1 MLTIKDVARHA
12 GVSVST
18 VSRVINGV
26 ENVSPTIRQKVELS
40 IKELGYIPNNAARSL
55 VHRQTNAITVLLRN
69 LHSPFFAEL
78 IHGMEDA
85 AFSSD
90 RNVLFYSLG
99 KDPRHRDQSI
109 QFLTNGVSDAIIL
122 YGPLYTDQSIIEHL
136 HAIGFPYLLIENN
149 FQSPPSNQFLV
160 NNYEGA
166 YSAVEYL
173 ISKKHRRI
181 AYFMGDPNKKVNLDR
196 FNGYTQAMSD
206 NGLIIQDGYLY
217 NIYDSAKAYQAAQTI
232 MEQPKETRPTAIFC
246 CNDKIAAHAIMGI
259 MDLGGR
265 VPQDMSVMGFD
276 NQRIPADDYFG
287 PRISC
292 ICQPL
297 YEMGRD
303 SILAIT
309 DILDGTACQP
319 LVRTYETQLKEYDTV
334 CEPAQT

>member
-18 VSRVINGV
+18 VSRVINQV
-26 ENVSPTIRQKVELS
+26 ENVSPVIRQKVQYS

-78 IHGMEDA
+78 IRGMESGS
-85 AFSSD
+85 FSSG

-99 KDPRHRDQSI
+99 KDPKYRDQSI

-122 YGPLYTDQSIIEHL
+122 YGPLYTDQPIIEHL
-136 HAIGFPYLLIENN
+136 CSISFPFLLIENN
-149 FQSPPSNQFLV
+149 FPTPQTNQFLV

-166 YSAVEYL
+166 YHAVEYL
-173 ISKKHRRI
+173 ASKKHRRI

-206 NGLIIQDGYLY
+206 KGLIIRDGYLC
-217 NIYDSAKAYQAAQTI
+217 NIYNSNQAYQIAQKI
-232 MEQPKETRPTAIFC
+232 MRMPEEFRPTAIFC
-246 CNDKIAAHAIMGI
+246 CNDQIAAYAIMGI
-259 MDLGGR
+259 TAMGFQ
-265 VPQDMSVMGFD
+265 VPKDISVMGFD
-276 NQRIPADDYFG
+276 NQKIPFDDYNG

-292 ICQPL
+292 IQQPL

-303 SILAIT
+303 SILAVT
-309 DILDGTACQP
+309 DLLDGNVEAP
-319 LVRTYETQLKEYDTV
+319 VVRTYDTSIAEYETV
-334 CEPAQT
+334 CEPAAP